1 MPLGAC
7 GACPRPRS
15 RLAHQP
21 HVSEEKVRQGSG
33 PSTQLSRAAREH
45 LGDRRVVELFLAR
58 PTNAAGREAAAMM
71 AVRGLKYDPQTVA
84 TEAWGQSTEGCV
96 QWFASHFAVGLELPR
111 GFPLRYS
118 LTFPD
123 APFCMAVGGTD
134 FVERIVVQ
142 DSDVSAYVFRTA
154 AGQPFALLV
163 PGVMRDDQGARTI
176 RLRAAVGAI
185 NFSNKVGQPL
195 RVEAAETGEFT
206 EAGEQLLD

>member
-71 AVRGLKYDPQTVA
+71 AVRGLKYDP
-84 TEAWGQSTEGCV
+84 
-96 QWFASHFAVGLELPR
+96 
-111 GFPLRYS
+111 
-118 LTFPD
+118 
-123 APFCMAVGGTD
+123 
-134 FVERIVVQ
+134 
-142 DSDVSAYVFRTA
+142 
-154 AGQPFALLV
+154 
-163 PGVMRDDQGARTI
+163 
-176 RLRAAVGAI
+176 
-185 NFSNKVGQPL
+185 
-195 RVEAAETGEFT
+195 
-206 EAGEQLLD
+206 